1 MNEKRSKKLSKYLSL
16 ILRHSPETIHLKLDK
31 NGWATIS
38 ELLKNTHKYGTP
50 FSIKELIFV
59 VTTNDKKRFSFN
71 DDKTKIRANQGHSI
85 KHINLNLSP
94 RTPPSLLYHGTVA
107 KFLAPIRS
115 DGLLKMGRQYVH
127 LSTDLSTAN
136 KVASRRGKPVILTI
150 KALEMHTRGFLFYL
164 SENDVWLTDK
174 VPSEFIEFKK

>member
-59 VTTNDKKRFSFN
+59 VATNDKKRFSFN

-85 KHINLNLSP
+85 KHINLNLSL

-150 KALEMHTRGFLFYL
+150 KALEMHTKGFLFYL

-174 VPSEFIEFKK
+174 VPSEFIEF